1 MARRGVL
8 PLRAGTVV
16 QDIANAMDTG
26 GLLSGR
32 TTGHDAITKLTLA
45 ELAERCASPDR
56 RRQPTQHG
64 SMPLPT
70 NLDPTQPLS
79 ESRWKLRIDES
90 LDTDPALV
98 LANALGLLVTLW
110 SRWRETDDPLSQTF
124 FSMGGRTRLALRS
137 MFTEFDRRATTTI
150 LEVLTWLLDEYTI
163 GQHMRVA
170 TNKLRTEGLDTFW
183 FHAQETG
190 YELHPDREVRR
201 ARPGYNAPK
210 LWAATSSL
218 LDLGL
223 LRRTQ
228 TNIYRKARRAS
239 TSRFDR

>member
-1 MARRGVL
+1 
-8 PLRAGTVV
+8 
-16 QDIANAMDTG
+16 MDTG

-32 TTGHDAITKLTLA
+32 TTGQAAIAKLTLV
-45 ELAERCASPDR
+45 ELAERCASADK
-56 RRQPTQHG
+56 RRQPTLHG
-64 SMPLPT
+64 SLPLST
-70 NLDPTQPLS
+70 RLDPTHPLS
-79 ESRWKLRIDES
+79 ESQWKAGIDES
-90 LDTDPALV
+90 LDTDPALI

-110 SRWRETDDPLSQTF
+110 SRWRETDDPLSRT
-124 FSMGGRTRLALRS
+124 FSMGGRTRLSLRS

-170 TNKLRTEGLDTFW
+170 TNKLRAEGLDTFW

-201 ARPGYNAPK
+201 AQPGYNAPK

-223 LRRTQ
+223 LRRT
-228 TNIYRKARRAS
+228 RKNTFGCSPEGTRLLQKIASSAR
-239 TSRFDR
+239 

>member
-1 MARRGVL
+1 
-8 PLRAGTVV
+8 
-16 QDIANAMDTG
+16 
-26 GLLSGR
+26 
-32 TTGHDAITKLTLA
+32 
-45 ELAERCASPDR
+45 
-56 RRQPTQHG
+56 
-64 SMPLPT
+64 
-70 NLDPTQPLS
+70 
-79 ESRWKLRIDES
+79 
-90 LDTDPALV
+90 
-98 LANALGLLVTLW
+98 
-110 SRWRETDDPLSQTF
+110 
-124 FSMGGRTRLALRS
+124 MGGRTRLSLRS
-137 MFTEFDRRATTTI
+137 MFTEFDRRGTATI

-218 LDLGL
+218 VDLGL

-228 TNIYRKARRAS
+228 TNTFRCSAEGTRLLQKIAS
-239 TSRFDR
+239 SAE